1 MTYQK
6 VPFPTIDVSKPRG
19 SYRVSTVDD
28 HERETRRW
36 LKQSLQ
42 ALSGYPEIDTVGIIG
57 WTTGTRPRRSPNG
70 NYLLG
75 YNTSTQSLELIA
87 EDGSIANISRAMCLV
102 AHPVGSI
109 YETTDVSFNPNVEWG
124 GTWELMDDGRF
135 LLSSSEQYAVNA
147 VGGEEEHTLSVPEI
161 PNHRHLHSHPHSHAR
176 GTLEHHIVGEFGA
189 DDKQTHHLSGAFYG
203 SKSVGVETTSEGG
216 DGDGFA
222 IQFDSTRDGASY
234 WEGHTSQD
242 DTEGGSYVGGGE
254 PHNNMPPYYV
264 VRRWRRIA

>member
-1 MTYQK
+1 M
-6 VPFPTIDVSKPRG
+6 SKPRG

-36 LKQSLQ
+36 LKQALQ
-42 ALSGYPEIDTVGIIG
+42 ALSGYPEIDTVGVIG

-87 EDGSIANISRAMCLV
+87 EDGSVANISRAMSLV

-124 GTWELMDDGRF
+124 GTWELMEDGRF

-147 VGGEEEHTLSVPEI
+147 VGGEEEHALSVPELAS
-161 PNHRHLHSHPHSHAR
+161 HRHLHSHQHTHTR
-176 GTLEHHIVGEFGA
+176 GTLEHHIVGTFDGNV
-189 DDKQTHHLSGAFYG
+189 DDGQSEKTGAFYYTGTTTNG
-203 SKSVGVETTSEGG
+203 SNGDSGG
-216 DGDGFA
+216 GIIG
-222 IQFDSTRDGASY
+222 FDSTRDGAST
-234 WEGHTSQD
+234 WSGHLSYD
-242 DTEGGSYVGGGE
+242 DTQGGSYVGEGE

-264 VRRWRRIA
+264 VHRWHRVA

>member
-1 MTYQK
+1 
-6 VPFPTIDVSKPRG
+6 
-19 SYRVSTVDD
+19 
-28 HERETRRW
+28 
-36 LKQSLQ
+36 
-42 ALSGYPEIDTVGIIG
+42 
-57 WTTGTRPRRSPNG
+57 
-70 NYLLG
+70 
-75 YNTSTQSLELIA
+75 
-87 EDGSIANISRAMCLV
+87 MCLV

-161 PNHRHLHSHPHSHAR
+161 PNHRHLHSHPHSHSR
-176 GTLEHHIVGEFGA
+176 GTLEHHITGYFGGGEANGSYQA
-189 DDKQTHHLSGAFYG
+189 GGAFYYEG
-203 SKSVGVETTSEGG
+203 SGYAGV
-216 DGDGFA
+216 DGSDTDNA
-222 IQFDSTRDGASY
+222 RTMFDSTRDGASY

-264 VRRWRRIA
+264 VHRWHRIA